1 MNISIDKKSRV
12 PLYIQVKNQIMEQIK
27 NGTLKVG
34 TKMPT
39 ERELAAILNTSRN
52 TVSAAYKLLEQDGV
66 IVSYQGRGTFVA
78 EEAKTWKRH
87 SINDK
92 LLKIID
98 IALEEAL
105 EMGLSYDEFS
115 ALVMD
120 RVREK
125 QEILKNINA
134 IFIECNIEQAK
145 YFAKQLSKET
155 GLNIM
160 PLTLKDLEEKK
171 EQVLEILNGAQVIIA
186 TFNHVNEVKE
196 LTSDYPKEVLGVAIT
211 PCLETIVRI
220 AKYPKGTKFGL
231 ICISNEFQ
239 FKVQS
244 ALKSAGLEV
253 NMTATT
259 SREIRDVKYIIDTSD
274 VIIVSPGR
282 RKEVKAVA
290 GDKKEIISFD
300 YNLDQGS
307 VKAIISKMVEL
318 KNYK

>member
-1 MNISIDKKSRV
+1 MNIKIDKKSGV

-39 ERELAAILNTSRN
+39 ERELAAMLNTSRN

-145 YFAKQLSKET
+145 YFSKQLSRET

-160 PLTLKDLEEKK
+160 PLTLKDLEEKSK
-171 EQVLEILNGAQVIIA
+171 EIEEALSDAQVIIA

-196 LTSDYPKEVLGVAIT
+196 LTSDFDKEVLGVAIT
-211 PCLETIVRI
+211 PCLETIVKI

-231 ICISNEFQ
+231 VCISNEFQ

-253 NMTATT
+253 DITATT
-259 SREIRDVKYIIDTSD
+259 SREVKDVKNIIDTSD

-318 KNYK
+318 KN

>member
-1 MNISIDKKSRV
+1 MNIVIDKKSGI

-39 ERELAAILNTSRN
+39 ERELASMLNTSRN
-52 TVSAAYKLLEQDGV
+52 TISSAYKLLEQEGV
-66 IVSYQGRGTFVA
+66 IVSYQGKGTFVA

-98 IALEEAL
+98 IALEESL
-105 EMGLSYDEFS
+105 EMGLSYDEFI
-115 ALVMD
+115 ALVIN
-120 RVREK
+120 RVKEK
-125 QEILKNINA
+125 QDILKNISA

-145 YFAKQLSKET
+145 DFAKQLSKAT
-155 GLNIM
+155 GLNII
-160 PLTLKDLEEKK
+160 PLTIKDLEERNEEVQK
-171 EQVLEILNGAQVIIA
+171 ILNGVQVIIA

-196 LTSDYPKEVLGVAIT
+196 LTSDLNKEVLGVAIT
-211 PCLETIVRI
+211 PCLETIVKI

-231 ICISNEFQ
+231 VCISNEFQ

-244 ALKSAGLEV
+244 ALKSAGLDV
-253 NMTATT
+253 DIIATT
-259 SREIRDVKYIIDTSD
+259 SRELNEIKNIINTSD
-274 VIIVSPGR
+274 VVIVSPGR
-282 RKEVKAVA
+282 RKEVKAIV
-290 GDKKEIISFD
+290 GDKREIISFD

-307 VKAIISKMVEL
+307 VKAVISKMVEL
-318 KNYK
+318 KKI

>member
-1 MNISIDKKSRV
+1 MNIVIDKKSGI

-39 ERELAAILNTSRN
+39 ERELASMLNTSRN
-52 TVSAAYKLLEQDGV
+52 TISSAYKLLEQEGV
-66 IVSYQGRGTFVA
+66 IVSYQGKGTFVA

-98 IALEEAL
+98 IALEESL
-105 EMGLSYDEFS
+105 EMGLSYDEFI
-115 ALVMD
+115 ALVIN
-120 RVREK
+120 RVKEK
-125 QEILKNINA
+125 QDILKNISA

-145 YFAKQLSKET
+145 DFAKQLSKAT
-155 GLNIM
+155 GLNII
-160 PLTLKDLEEKK
+160 PLTIKDLEERNEEVQK
-171 EQVLEILNGAQVIIA
+171 ILNGVQVIIA

-196 LTSDYPKEVLGVAIT
+196 LTSDLNKEVLGVAIT
-211 PCLETIVRI
+211 PCLETIVKI

-231 ICISNEFQ
+231 VCISNEFQ

-244 ALKSAGLEV
+244 ALKSAGLDV
-253 NMTATT
+253 DIIATT
-259 SREIRDVKYIIDTSD
+259 SRELNEIKNIINTSD
-274 VIIVSPGR
+274 VVIVSPGR
-282 RKEVKAVA
+282 RKEVKAIV
-290 GDKKEIISFD
+290 GDKREIISFV

-307 VKAIISKMVEL
+307 VKAVISKMVEL
-318 KNYK
+318 KKI